1 MEWFNPYG
9 LGFMAVIMLPNLL
22 FTLRYKDDGF
32 ANVWHNKPVEVLEQ
46 IGRYGCFLL
55 MIFNIPHTWFGFCSD
70 EAFAFYLIGNGILV
84 LLYCLV
90 WALCFRKNS
99 VFRALALSILP
110 SLSFLLSGV
119 LLRSIPLTAAALL
132 FAPCHIIISYQN
144 AALSE

>member
-1 MEWFNPYG
+1 MEWFNLYG

-22 FTLRYKDDGF
+22 FTLRYKEAGF
-32 ANVWHNKPVEVLEQ
+32 ANVWHNKPVEAWEQ
-46 IGRYGCFLL
+46 
-55 MIFNIPHTWFGFCSD
+55 IFNIPHTWFGFCSD
-70 EAFAFYLIGNGILV
+70 EAFALYLIGNGVLV
-84 LLYCLV
+84 LLYCLI
-90 WALCFRKNS
+90 WAVCFRKNS

-144 AALSE
+144 AALSK